1 MGTLSK
7 NDDVSEVA
15 PLQDTATAEM
25 MRGSD
30 DVDDRG
36 MREQELSRNLL
47 GSLWGS
53 GLLLLLI
60 GGLYELYAWSSEGRA
75 HWLYSALVVAVP
87 LVVIVAHV
95 RRMRRLRQPIFRL
108 GFIVFLAM
116 NSLVLP
122 VLFYLPMLWLK
133 LFGPFFALGYG
144 LSFLWYGASYNS
156 LPHLLTA
163 SLLVVGA
170 VVGIPFCYSLA
181 PALGGAVVFIAG
193 IAVLV
198 LAYRMGKIR
207 EARVAAKIQALR
219 KQQLN
224 RKSAE

>member
-1 MGTLSK
+1 METLSK
-7 NDDVSEVA
+7 NDVASEIT
-15 PLQDTATAEM
+15 PLQDSSTAEVVQ
-25 MRGSD
+25 GD
-30 DVDDRG
+30 AHVDDWR

-60 GGLYELYAWSSEGRA
+60 GGLYELYAWSREGRA
-75 HWLYSALVVAVP
+75 HWLYLALVVAVSVT
-87 LVVIVAHV
+87 VVVAHV
-95 RRMRRLRQPIFRL
+95 RRMRRLRQPIFQL
-108 GFIVFLAM
+108 SFIVFLVM

-122 VLFYLPMLWLK
+122 FLFYLPVLWLK

-144 LSFLWYGASYNS
+144 LSFLWYGASYSS
-156 LPHLLTA
+156 LPHLLAA

-170 VVGIPFCYSLA
+170 VVSIPFCYSLA
-181 PALGGAVVFIAG
+181 PALGGAVIFIAG

-207 EARVAAKIQALR
+207 EARVAARIQALR